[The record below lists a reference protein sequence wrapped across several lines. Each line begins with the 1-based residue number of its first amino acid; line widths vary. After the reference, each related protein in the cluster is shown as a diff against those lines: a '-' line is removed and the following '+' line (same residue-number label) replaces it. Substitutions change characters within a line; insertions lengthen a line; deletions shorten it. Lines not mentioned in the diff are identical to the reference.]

1 MWTPALGRKEKGMKK
16 IFSLVVSLLMV
27 FSLYA
32 QNVKSVGL
40 TDSDVKNWAKN
51 LNPIVKE
58 IQAIGV
64 WTNDSINASAN
75 QKSKVDDVLNKYGIS
90 GSNCIEK
97 FGVISECAAVVV
109 AASELDAQSAALLKA
124 MGMDPLA
131 ELKKNINSKDY
142 AVVEA
147 NAKAVIK
154 AYNNLDTSSFES
166 EASAAS
172 AGDDYSYGDDDLSYG
187 DEDLADF
194 YSRLVKSAENVAS
207 QSSNLDMKE
216 ANEEGKYVKS
226 MYEAISKASGD
237 SGLLYKSSKQASK
250 YKKTSYKKGTK
261 VKIDYYWDTED
272 KNRSKYELIFD
283 LDKKTAEFNFD
294 WKVAKVDYSDFLNG
308 YSVESTTKTLKY
320 TITSVEYY
328 YLTEDIGRS
337 YGEGM
342 EYVIKTKEGLVLHAW
357 VQYDGDYNAYQMNIG
372 IKGLP
377 DSLTETLG
385 WTTE

>member
-1 MWTPALGRKEKGMKK
+1 MKK

-51 LNPIVKE
+51 CVSIQKE
-58 IQAIGV
+58 FEKIGID
-64 WTNDSINASAN
+64 TNDSFTVAVSEK
-75 QKSKVDDVLNKYGIS
+75 QKAESILQKYGIS
-90 GSNCIEK
+90 NPNSIEK
-97 FGVISECAAVVV
+97 YSMILQCAAILK
-109 AASELDAQSAALLKA
+109 AESELDEQSKA
-124 MGMDPLA
+124 MMKLMKVDPLGD
-131 ELKKNINSKDY
+131 LKKNINSKDY
-142 AVVEA
+142 NVVA
-147 NAKAVIK
+147 SNSKAVLK
-154 AYNNLDTSSFES
+154 AVDELDANSFES
-166 EASAAS
+166 EASTTSAG

-207 QSSNLDMKE
+207 ESSNLDMKE

-357 VQYDGDYNAYQMNIG
+357 GQSDGDYNAFQQDIR

-377 DSLTETLG
+377 ESLNETLG

>member
-1 MWTPALGRKEKGMKK
+1 MKK
-16 IFSLVVSLLMV
+16 IFSLVVSLLMA

-40 TDSDVKNWAKN
+40 SDSDVKNWAKN

-58 IQAIGV
+58 LQALGV

-97 FGVISECAAVVV
+97 FGVISECAVVVV

-172 AGDDYSYGDDDLSYG
+172 AGDDYSYGDDDLA
-187 DEDLADF
+187 DL
-194 YSRLVKSAENVAS
+194 YSRLGKSADNVAS

-237 SGLLYKSSKQASK
+237 SGLLYKSSKQAAK
-250 YKKTSYKKGTK
+250 YKKASYKKGTK
-261 VKIDYYWDTED
+261 VKIDYYWDSED
-272 KNRSKYELIFD
+272 KNQSKYELIFD

-294 WKVAKVDYSDFLNG
+294 WKVAKADYSDFLNG

-357 VQYDGDYNAYQMNIG
+357 IQFDGDYNAFQQDIR

-377 DSLTETLG
+377 ESLNETLG

>member
-1 MWTPALGRKEKGMKK
+1 MKNIFKK
-16 IFSLVVSLLMV
+16 IVIVGVFMALTASLFAEPAS
-27 FSLYA
+27 A
-32 QNVKSVGL
+32 GI

-51 LNPIVKE
+51 LNPMVKE
-58 IQAIGV
+58 LQALGV
-64 WTNDSINASAN
+64 WTNDSINATAKQKAN
-75 QKSKVDDVLNKYGIS
+75 VDDVLHKYGIS
-90 GSNCIEK
+90 GTNCIEK
-97 FGVISECAAVVV
+97 FGMITSCAVVV
-109 AASELDAQSAALLKA
+109 IAANDLDPESAALLKA
-124 MGMDPLA
+124 FGMDPLA
-131 ELKKNINSKDY
+131 DLKKNCNSKDY

-147 NAKAVIK
+147 NSKAVVN
-154 AYNNLDTSSFES
+154 AYNNLDTSSFDS
-166 EASAAS
+166 GSADSSAAI
-172 AGDDYSYGDDDLSYG
+172 DDYSDDVN
-187 DEDLADF
+187 AVVDF
-194 YSRLVKSAENVAS
+194 YTRLAN
-207 QSSNLDMKE
+207 SSNEDIANLTSNLSMNE

-261 VKIDYYWDTED
+261 VKIDHYWDTED
-272 KNRSKYELIFD
+272 KYQSKYELIFD

-294 WKVAKVDYSDFLNG
+294 WKVAKVDYKDMING
-308 YSVESTTKTLKY
+308 YTVESTTKTLKY

-328 YLTEDIGRS
+328 YLTEDPMRS

-357 VQYDGDYNAYQMNIG
+357 VQYDGDYNSFQTNIK

-377 DSLTETLG
+377 DSLNETLG

>member
-1 MWTPALGRKEKGMKK
+1 MKK
-16 IFSLVVSLLMV
+16 VFKRFLMLCLMLAVTLSL
-27 FSLYA
+27 FA
-32 QNVKSVGL
+32 EPKSAGV

-51 LNPIVKE
+51 LNSIVKE
-58 IQAIGV
+58 LQALGA
-64 WTNDSINASAN
+64 WTNDSINATAK
-75 QKSKVDDVLNKYGIS
+75 QKVSVDGILNKYGIS
-90 GSNCIEK
+90 GANCIEK
-97 FGVISECAAVVV
+97 FGSISTCAAAVV
-109 AASELDAQSAALLKA
+109 AASEVDAQSAALLKA
-124 MGMDPLA
+124 MGMDPVA
-131 ELKKNINSKDY
+131 EFKKNCNSKDY

-154 AYNNLDTSSFES
+154 AYNNLDTSSFDD
-166 EASAAS
+166 ASASAG
-172 AGDDYSYGDDDLSYG
+172 AGDDYSYGD
-187 DEDLADF
+187 EDLADL
-194 YSRLVKSAENVAS
+194 YSRLGKSAENIAS

-261 VKIDYYWDTED
+261 VKFDYYWDTED
-272 KNRSKYELIFD
+272 KNQSKYELIFD

-357 VQYDGDYNAYQMNIG
+357 KQYSGDYNAVEWKVD
-372 IKGLP
+372 IKGVP
-377 DSLTETLG
+377 YKDLG
-385 WTTE
+385 WTAE

>member
-1 MWTPALGRKEKGMKK
+1 MKK
-16 IFSLVVSLLMV
+16 IFLALISLLMA

-32 QNVKSVGL
+32 QNSKPVGL
-40 TDSDVKNWAKN
+40 SDSDVKNWAKN
-51 LNPIVKE
+51 CVSIQKE
-58 IQAIGV
+58 FEKIGID
-64 WTNDSINASAN
+64 TNDSFTVAVSEK
-75 QKSKVDDVLNKYGIS
+75 QKAESILQKYGIS
-90 GSNCIEK
+90 NPNSIEK
-97 FGVISECAAVVV
+97 YSMILQCAAILK
-109 AASELDAQSAALLKA
+109 AESELDEQSKA
-124 MGMDPLA
+124 MMKLMKVDPLGD
-131 ELKKNINSKDY
+131 LKKNINSKDY
-142 AVVEA
+142 NVVA
-147 NAKAVIK
+147 SNSKAVLK
-154 AYNNLDTSSFES
+154 AVDELDANSFES
-166 EASAAS
+166 EASVAS
-172 AGDDYSYGDDDLSYG
+172 VGTNDDLSYGDDYSYG

-207 QSSNLDMKE
+207 ESSNLDMKE

-272 KNRSKYELIFD
+272 KNQSKYELIFD

-357 VQYDGDYNAYQMNIG
+357 VQWDGDYNACQQDIR

-377 DSLTETLG
+377 ESLNETLG

>member
-1 MWTPALGRKEKGMKK
+1 MKK

-40 TDSDVKNWAKN
+40 SDSDVKNWAKN

-58 IQAIGV
+58 LQALGV

-75 QKSKVDDVLNKYGIS
+75 QKSKIDGVLNKYGIS

-97 FGVISECAAVVV
+97 FGVISECAVVVV

-147 NAKAVIK
+147 NAKAVIE

-166 EASAAS
+166 EASTAS

-194 YSRLVKSAENVAS
+194 YSRLAKSAENVAS

-216 ANEEGKYVKS
+216 ANEEGQYVKS

-237 SGLLYKSSKQASK
+237 SGLLYKSSKQAAK
-250 YKKTSYKKGTK
+250 YKKTSYKKGTI

-272 KNRSKYELIFD
+272 KNQSKYELIFD
-283 LDKKTAEFNFD
+283 LDNKTAEFNFD

-357 VQYDGDYNAYQMNIG
+357 VQWDDGYYNAYQMDIG

-377 DSLTETLG
+377 DSLTETLDW

>member
-1 MWTPALGRKEKGMKK
+1 MKK

-40 TDSDVKNWAKN
+40 SDSDVKNWAKN
-51 LNPIVKE
+51 CVSIQKE
-58 IQAIGV
+58 FEKIGID
-64 WTNDSINASAN
+64 TNDSFTVAVSEK
-75 QKSKVDDVLNKYGIS
+75 QKAESILQKYGIS
-90 GSNCIEK
+90 NPNSIEK
-97 FGVISECAAVVV
+97 YSMILQCAAILK
-109 AASELDAQSAALLKA
+109 AESELDEQSKA
-124 MGMDPLA
+124 MMKLMKVDPLGD
-131 ELKKNINSKDY
+131 LKKNINSKDY
-142 AVVEA
+142 NVVA
-147 NAKAVIK
+147 SNSKAVLK
-154 AYNNLDTSSFES
+154 AVDELDANSFES
-166 EASAAS
+166 ESSTASAG
-172 AGDDYSYGDDDLSYG
+172 AGDDYSYG

-194 YSRLVKSAENVAS
+194 YSRLGKSAENVAS

-357 VQYDGDYNAYQMNIG
+357 GQSDGDYNAYQMNIG

-377 DSLTETLG
+377 DSLNETLG

>member
-32 QNVKSVGL
+32 QNSKSVGL

-51 LNPIVKE
+51 CVSIQKE
-58 IQAIGV
+58 FEKIGID
-64 WTNDSINASAN
+64 TNDSFTVAVSEK
-75 QKSKVDDVLNKYGIS
+75 QKAESILQKYGIS
-90 GSNCIEK
+90 NPNSIEK
-97 FGVISECAAVVV
+97 YSMILQCAAILK
-109 AASELDAQSAALLKA
+109 AESELDEQSKA
-124 MGMDPLA
+124 MMKLMKVDPLGD
-131 ELKKNINSKDY
+131 LKKNINSKDY
-142 AVVEA
+142 NVVA
-147 NAKAVIK
+147 SNSKVVLKAVDE
-154 AYNNLDTSSFES
+154 LDANSFES
-166 EASAAS
+166 EPSTASAS
-172 AGDDYSYGDDDLSYG
+172 AGDDYSYGD
-187 DEDLADF
+187 EDLADL
-194 YSRLVKSAENVAS
+194 YSRLGKSFENVAS

-272 KNRSKYELIFD
+272 KNQSKYELIFD

>member
-1 MWTPALGRKEKGMKK
+1 MKK
-16 IFSLVVSLLMV
+16 IFLALISLIMT

-58 IQAIGV
+58 LQVLGV

-97 FGVISECAAVVV
+97 FGVISECAVVVV

-147 NAKAVIK
+147 NAKAVIE
-154 AYNNLDTSSFES
+154 AYNNLDTSSFEY

-194 YSRLVKSAENVAS
+194 YSRLAKSAENVAS

-216 ANEEGKYVKS
+216 ANEEGQYVKS

-294 WKVAKVDYSDFLNG
+294 WKEAKADYSDFLNG

-357 VQYDGDYNAYQMNIG
+357 VQWDGDYNAFQQDIR

-377 DSLTETLG
+377 ESLNETLG

>member
-1 MWTPALGRKEKGMKK
+1 MKK
-16 IFSLVVSLLMV
+16 IFLALISLIMA

-40 TDSDVKNWAKN
+40 SDSDVKNWAKN

-58 IQAIGV
+58 LQALGV

-97 FGVISECAAVVV
+97 FGVISECAVVVV
-109 AASELDAQSAALLKA
+109 AANELDAQSAALLKA

-166 EASAAS
+166 EASTAS
-172 AGDDYSYGDDDLSYG
+172 AGDDYSYGDDDLA
-187 DEDLADF
+187 DL
-194 YSRLVKSAENVAS
+194 YSRLGKSADNVAS

-237 SGLLYKSSKQASK
+237 SGLLYKSSKQAAK
-250 YKKTSYKKGTK
+250 YKKASYKKGTK
-261 VKIDYYWDTED
+261 VKIDYYWDSED
-272 KNRSKYELIFD
+272 KNQSKYELIFD

-294 WKVAKVDYSDFLNG
+294 WKVAKADYSDFLNG
-308 YSVESTTKTLKY
+308 YSVESTTKSLKY

-357 VQYDGDYNAYQMNIG
+357 KQYSGDYNAVEWKVD
-372 IKGLP
+372 IKGVP
-377 DSLTETLG
+377 YKDLG
-385 WTTE
+385 WTAE

>member
-1 MWTPALGRKEKGMKK
+1 MKK
-16 IFSLVVSLLMV
+16 IFSLVISLLMV

-32 QNVKSVGL
+32 QNSKPVGL
-40 TDSDVKNWAKN
+40 SDSDVKNWAKN

-58 IQAIGV
+58 LQALGV

-75 QKSKVDDVLNKYGIS
+75 QKSKIDGVLNKYGIS

-97 FGVISECAAVVV
+97 FGVISECAVVVV

-147 NAKAVIK
+147 NAKAVIE

-166 EASAAS
+166 EASTAS

-194 YSRLVKSAENVAS
+194 YSRLAKSAENVAS
-207 QSSNLDMKE
+207 LSSNLDMKE
-216 ANEEGKYVKS
+216 ANEEGQYVKS

-237 SGLLYKSSKQASK
+237 SGLLYKSSKQAAK
-250 YKKTSYKKGTK
+250 YKKTSYKKGTI

-272 KNRSKYELIFD
+272 KNQSKYELIFD
-283 LDKKTAEFNFD
+283 LDNKTAEFNFD

-357 VQYDGDYNAYQMNIG
+357 VQYDGDYNSYQKDIE

-377 DSLTETLG
+377 DSLNETLG

>member
-1 MWTPALGRKEKGMKK
+1 MNTFLKKLVIAGVLMIFAATLFAEPASTG
-16 IFSLVVSLLMV
+16 V
-27 FSLYA
+27 
-32 QNVKSVGL
+32 

-51 LNPIVKE
+51 LNSIVKE
-58 IQAIGV
+58 LDSLGV
-64 WTNDSINASAN
+64 WTGDSINVSAKQKAS
-75 QKSKVDDVLNKYGIS
+75 VDGVLNKYGIS

-97 FGVISECAAVVV
+97 FGMITSSAVVVV
-109 AASELDAQSAALLKA
+109 AANDLDPQSAALLQA
-124 MGMDPLA
+124 LGMDPMA

-147 NAKAVIK
+147 NSKAVVK
-154 AYNNLDTSSFES
+154 AYNNLDTSSFDS
-166 EASAAS
+166 GS
-172 AGDDYSYGDDDLSYG
+172 AGSSTAIDDYSDDVD
-187 DEDLADF
+187 DVVDF
-194 YSRLVKSAENVAS
+194 YTRLAN
-207 QSSNLDMKE
+207 SSNADIANLTSNLSMNE

-272 KNRSKYELIFD
+272 KNQSKYELIFD

-294 WKVAKVDYSDFLNG
+294 WKVAKADYKDMING
-308 YSVESTTKTLKY
+308 YTVESTTKSLKY

-337 YGEGM
+337 HGEGM

>member
-1 MWTPALGRKEKGMKK
+1 MKK
-16 IFSLVVSLLMV
+16 IFLALISLLMA

-32 QNVKSVGL
+32 QNSKPVGL
-40 TDSDVKNWAKN
+40 SDSDVKNWAKN
-51 LNPIVKE
+51 CVSIQKE
-58 IQAIGV
+58 FEKIGID
-64 WTNDSINASAN
+64 TNDSFTVAVSEK
-75 QKSKVDDVLNKYGIS
+75 QKAESILQKYGIS
-90 GSNCIEK
+90 NPNSIEK
-97 FGVISECAAVVV
+97 YSMILQCAAILK
-109 AASELDAQSAALLKA
+109 AESELDEQSKA
-124 MGMDPLA
+124 MMKLMKVDPLGD
-131 ELKKNINSKDY
+131 LKKNINSKDY
-142 AVVEA
+142 NVVA
-147 NAKAVIK
+147 SNSKAVLK
-154 AYNNLDTSSFES
+154 AVDELDANSFES

-207 QSSNLDMKE
+207 ESSNLDMTE

-272 KNRSKYELIFD
+272 KNQSKYELIFD

-320 TITSVEYY
+320 TITSVEYF

-357 VQYDGDYNAYQMNIG
+357 GQADGDYNAYQMNIG

-377 DSLTETLG
+377 DSLIETLG

>member
-40 TDSDVKNWAKN
+40 TDSDVENWAKN
-51 LNPIVKE
+51 SVSIQKE
-58 IQAIGV
+58 FEKIGIDTKDSFTV
-64 WTNDSINASAN
+64 ATNEKQKAESIL
-75 QKSKVDDVLNKYGIS
+75 QKYGIS
-90 GSNCIEK
+90 SPNSIEK
-97 FGVISECAAVVV
+97 YSIILQSAVILKAE
-109 AASELDAQSAALLKA
+109 SELDEQSKA
-124 MGMDPLA
+124 MMKLMKVDPLGD
-131 ELKKNINSKDY
+131 LKKNINSKDY
-142 AVVEA
+142 NVVA
-147 NAKAVIK
+147 SNSKAVLK
-154 AYNNLDTSSFES
+154 AVDELDANSFES
-166 EASAAS
+166 EASTAS
-172 AGDDYSYGDDDLSYG
+172 AGTNDDLSYG
-187 DEDLADF
+187 DDGLADF
-194 YSRLVKSAENVAS
+194 YSRLGKSIDNIAS

-261 VKIDYYWDTED
+261 VKIDYNWDTED
-272 KNRSKYELIFD
+272 KNQSKYMLIFD

-294 WKVAKVDYSDFLNG
+294 WKAAKADYSDFLNG

-357 VQYDGDYNAYQMNIG
+357 VQCDGDYNAYQMNIG

-377 DSLTETLG
+377 DSLNETLG

>member
-1 MWTPALGRKEKGMKK
+1 MKK
-16 IFSLVVSLLMV
+16 IFLALISLIMA

-32 QNVKSVGL
+32 QNVKPVGL
-40 TDSDVKNWAKN
+40 SDSDVKNWAKN
-51 LNPIVKE
+51 CVSIQKE
-58 IQAIGV
+58 FEKIGID
-64 WTNDSINASAN
+64 TNDSFTVAVSEK
-75 QKSKVDDVLNKYGIS
+75 QKAESILQKYGIS
-90 GSNCIEK
+90 NPNSIEK
-97 FGVISECAAVVV
+97 YSMILQCAAILK
-109 AASELDAQSAALLKA
+109 AESELDEQSKA
-124 MGMDPLA
+124 IMKLMKVDPLGD
-131 ELKKNINSKDY
+131 LKKNINSKDY
-142 AVVEA
+142 NVVA
-147 NAKAVIK
+147 SNSKAVLK
-154 AYNNLDTSSFES
+154 AVDELDANSFES
-166 EASAAS
+166 EASTAS
-172 AGDDYSYGDDDLSYG
+172 ADDDYSYGDDDLSYG

-194 YSRLVKSAENVAS
+194 YSRLGKSAENVAS

-308 YSVESTTKTLKY
+308 YSVESTTKSLKY

-377 DSLTETLG
+377 ESLNETLD

>member
-1 MWTPALGRKEKGMKK
+1 MNKLSKRFVIFLMC
-16 IFSLVVSLLMV
+16 FSLVVSL
-27 FSLYA
+27 FAEPAST
-32 QNVKSVGL
+32 GL

-51 LNPIVKE
+51 LNTIVKE
-58 IQAIGV
+58 LQALGV
-64 WTNDSINASAN
+64 WTDETINATAK
-75 QKSKVDDVLNKYGIS
+75 QKNAVDAVLQKNGIS
-90 GSNCIEK
+90 GVNCIDK
-97 FGVISECAAVVV
+97 FGMISSCAVVV
-109 AASELDAQSAALLKA
+109 IAASELDAQSAALLKA
-124 MGMDPLA
+124 MGMDPMA
-131 ELKKNINSKDY
+131 EFKKNVNSKDY

-147 NAKAVIK
+147 NSKAVIK
-154 AYNNLDTSSFES
+154 AYNNLDTSSFDS
-166 EASAAS
+166 GSADSSAAI
-172 AGDDYSYGDDDLSYG
+172 DDYSDDVNDVV
-187 DEDLADF
+187 DF
-194 YSRLVKSAENVAS
+194 YTRLAN
-207 QSSNLDMKE
+207 SSNEDIANLTSNLSMNE

-261 VKIDYYWDTED
+261 VKIDHYWDTED
-272 KNRSKYELIFD
+272 KYQSKYELIFD

-294 WKVAKVDYSDFLNG
+294 WKVAKVDYKDMING
-308 YSVESTTKTLKY
+308 YTVESTTKTLKY

-357 VQYDGDYNAYQMNIG
+357 KQYDGDYNAFQMNIG

-377 DSLTETLG
+377 DSLTETLD

>member
-1 MWTPALGRKEKGMKK
+1 MKK
-16 IFSLVVSLLMV
+16 IFLALISLIMA

-32 QNVKSVGL
+32 QNSKSVGL
-40 TDSDVKNWAKN
+40 SDSDVKNWAKN
-51 LNPIVKE
+51 CVSIQKE
-58 IQAIGV
+58 FEKIGID
-64 WTNDSINASAN
+64 TNDSFTVAVSEK
-75 QKSKVDDVLNKYGIS
+75 QKAESILQKYGIS
-90 GSNCIEK
+90 SPNSIEK
-97 FGVISECAAVVV
+97 YSMILQCAAILK
-109 AASELDAQSAALLKA
+109 AESELDEQSKA
-124 MGMDPLA
+124 MMKLMKVDPLGD
-131 ELKKNINSKDY
+131 LKKNINSKDY
-142 AVVEA
+142 NVVA
-147 NAKAVIK
+147 SNSKAVLK
-154 AYNNLDTSSFES
+154 AVDELDANSFES
-166 EASAAS
+166 EPSTASAG
-172 AGDDYSYGDDDLSYG
+172 AGDDYSYG

-194 YSRLVKSAENVAS
+194 YSRLAKSAENVAS

-216 ANEEGKYVKS
+216 ANEEGQYVKS

-357 VQYDGDYNAYQMNIG
+357 KEYSGDYNAVEWKVG

>member
-1 MWTPALGRKEKGMKK
+1 MAKLLKRFVVFFMC
-16 IFSLVVSLLMV
+16 FSLVASL
-27 FSLYA
+27 FA
-32 QNVKSVGL
+32 EPKSTGI

-51 LNPIVKE
+51 LNSIVSE
-58 IQAIGV
+58 LNALGV
-64 WTNDSINASAN
+64 WSNESISAGVKQKTSVDSI
-75 QKSKVDDVLNKYGIS
+75 LNKYGIS
-90 GSNCIEK
+90 GSNCIDK
-97 FGVISECAAVVV
+97 FGMITSCAIVVIAAE
-109 AASELDAQSAALLKA
+109 ELDAESAALLKA
-124 MGMDPLA
+124 MGMDPMA
-131 ELKKNINSKDY
+131 ELKKNVNSKDY

-147 NAKAVIK
+147 NAKAVAK
-154 AYNNLDTSSFES
+154 AYNNLDTSDFDSDSDSSDDDF
-166 EASAAS
+166 
-172 AGDDYSYGDDDLSYG
+172 DYSYGDQ
-187 DEDLADF
+187 DLADF
-194 YSRLVKSAENVAS
+194 YSSLGKSIENVAS
-207 QSSNLDMKE
+207 QDSNLDMKE

-226 MYEAISKASGD
+226 LYEAISKASGD

-272 KNRSKYELIFD
+272 KNQSKYELIFD

-294 WKVAKVDYSDFLNG
+294 WKVAKADYSDFLNG
-308 YSVESTTKTLKY
+308 YSVESTTKSLKY

-328 YLTEDIGRS
+328 YLTEDLMRS

>member
-1 MWTPALGRKEKGMKK
+1 MKK
-16 IFSLVVSLLMV
+16 IFLALISLIMA

-40 TDSDVKNWAKN
+40 SDSDVKNWAKN

-58 IQAIGV
+58 LQALGV

-75 QKSKVDDVLNKYGIS
+75 QKSKIDGVLNKYGIS

-97 FGVISECAAVVV
+97 FGVISECAVVVV

-147 NAKAVIK
+147 NAKAVIE
-154 AYNNLDTSSFES
+154 AYNNLDTSSYEY

-194 YSRLVKSAENVAS
+194 YSRLGKSAENVAS

-216 ANEEGKYVKS
+216 ANEEGQYVKS

-250 YKKTSYKKGTK
+250 YKKTSYKNGTI

-272 KNRSKYELIFD
+272 KNQSKYELIFD

-357 VQYDGDYNAYQMNIG
+357 VQYDGDYNSCQKDIE

-377 DSLTETLG
+377 DSLNETLG

>member
-1 MWTPALGRKEKGMKK
+1 MKK
-16 IFSLVVSLLMV
+16 IFLALISLIMA

-51 LNPIVKE
+51 CVSIQKE
-58 IQAIGV
+58 FEKIGID
-64 WTNDSINASAN
+64 TNDSFTVAVSEK
-75 QKSKVDDVLNKYGIS
+75 QKAESILQKYGIS
-90 GSNCIEK
+90 SPNSIEK
-97 FGVISECAAVVV
+97 YSMILQCAVILKAE
-109 AASELDAQSAALLKA
+109 SELDEQSKA
-124 MGMDPLA
+124 MMKLMKVDPLGD
-131 ELKKNINSKDY
+131 LKKNINSKDY
-142 AVVEA
+142 NVVA
-147 NAKAVIK
+147 SNSKAVLK
-154 AYNNLDTSSFES
+154 AVDELDANSFES
-166 EASAAS
+166 EASTTSAG

-194 YSRLVKSAENVAS
+194 YSRLGKSAENVAS

-272 KNRSKYELIFD
+272 KNRSKYMMIFD

-357 VQYDGDYNAYQMNIG
+357 GQSDGDYNAFQQDIR

-377 DSLTETLG
+377 ESLNETLG

>member
-1 MWTPALGRKEKGMKK
+1 MTKLLKRFFVFLMCISLAASLFAEPASAG
-16 IFSLVVSLLMV
+16 I
-27 FSLYA
+27 
-32 QNVKSVGL
+32 
-40 TDSDVKNWAKN
+40 TDNDVKNWAKN
-51 LNPIVKE
+51 LNSIASE
-58 IQAIGV
+58 LNNLGV
-64 WTNDSINASAN
+64 WSGDSINATAN
-75 QKSKVDDVLNKYGIS
+75 QKAKVDAVLNKYGIS

-97 FGVISECAAVVV
+97 FGTITGCAVVVV

-124 MGMDPLA
+124 MGMDPMA

-147 NAKAVIK
+147 NAKAVVK
-154 AYNNLDTSSFES
+154 AYQNLDTSSYDYAD
-166 EASAAS
+166 ASAS
-172 AGDDYSYGDDDLSYG
+172 SGAGDDYSYGDQ
-187 DEDLADF
+187 DLADF
-194 YSRLVKSAENVAS
+194 YSRLGSAAENVAS

-226 MYEAISKASGD
+226 MYENISKASGD

-272 KNRSKYELIFD
+272 KNQSKYVLIFD

-294 WKVAKVDYSDFLNG
+294 WKAAKVDYSDFLNG
-308 YSVESTTKTLKY
+308 YTVESTTKSLKY

-357 VQYDGDYNAYQMNIG
+357 CQFDGDYNSCQRNTK

-377 DSLTETLG
+377 DSLNETLD

>member
-1 MWTPALGRKEKGMKK
+1 MA
-16 IFSLVVSLLMV
+16 FSM
-27 FSLYA
+27 YA
-32 QNVKSVGL
+32 QNSKPVGL
-40 TDSDVKNWAKN
+40 SDSDVKNWAKN
-51 LNPIVKE
+51 CVSIQKE
-58 IQAIGV
+58 FEKIGID
-64 WTNDSINASAN
+64 TNDSFTVAVSEK
-75 QKSKVDDVLNKYGIS
+75 QKAESILQKYGIS
-90 GSNCIEK
+90 NPNSIEK
-97 FGVISECAAVVV
+97 YSMILQCAAILK
-109 AASELDAQSAALLKA
+109 AESELDEQSKA
-124 MGMDPLA
+124 MMKLMKVDPLGD
-131 ELKKNINSKDY
+131 LKKNINSKDY
-142 AVVEA
+142 NVVA
-147 NAKAVIK
+147 SNSKAVLK
-154 AYNNLDTSSFES
+154 AVDELDANSFES
-166 EASAAS
+166 EASTAS
-172 AGDDYSYGDDDLSYG
+172 AGTNDDLSYG
-187 DEDLADF
+187 DDGLADF
-194 YSRLVKSAENVAS
+194 YSRLGKSFENVAS

-237 SGLLYKSSKQASK
+237 SGLLYKASKQASK

-261 VKIDYYWDTED
+261 VKIDYNWDTED
-272 KNRSKYELIFD
+272 KNQSKYMLIFD

-294 WKVAKVDYSDFLNG
+294 WKAAKADYSDFLNG

-357 VQYDGDYNAYQMNIG
+357 GQCDGDYNAYQMNIG

>member
-1 MWTPALGRKEKGMKK
+1 MKK
-16 IFSLVVSLLMV
+16 IFLALISLIMA

-32 QNVKSVGL
+32 QNSKPVGL
-40 TDSDVKNWAKN
+40 SDSDVENWAKN
-51 LNPIVKE
+51 CVSIQKE
-58 IQAIGV
+58 FEKIGID
-64 WTNDSINASAN
+64 TNDSFTVAVSEK
-75 QKSKVDDVLNKYGIS
+75 QKAESILQKYGIS
-90 GSNCIEK
+90 NPNSIEK
-97 FGVISECAAVVV
+97 YSMILQCAAILK
-109 AASELDAQSAALLKA
+109 AESELDEQSKA
-124 MGMDPLA
+124 MMKLMKVDPLGD
-131 ELKKNINSKDY
+131 LKKNINSKDY
-142 AVVEA
+142 NVVA
-147 NAKAVIK
+147 SNSKTVLKAVDE
-154 AYNNLDTSSFES
+154 LDANSFES
-166 EASAAS
+166 EVSTAS

-194 YSRLVKSAENVAS
+194 YSRLGKSAENVAS

-216 ANEEGKYVKS
+216 ANEEGQYVKS

-272 KNRSKYELIFD
+272 KNQSMYELIFD

-357 VQYDGDYNAYQMNIG
+357 VQWDGDYNAFQQDIR

-377 DSLTETLG
+377 ESLNETLD

>member
-1 MWTPALGRKEKGMKK
+1 MKNIFKK
-16 IFSLVVSLLMV
+16 IVFASLFIALTVSL
-27 FSLYA
+27 FAEPASA
-32 QNVKSVGL
+32 GI

-51 LNPIVKE
+51 LNPMVKE
-58 IQAIGV
+58 LQTLGV
-64 WTNDSINASAN
+64 WTNDSINATAKQKAN
-75 QKSKVDDVLNKYGIS
+75 VDDVLHKYGIS
-90 GSNCIEK
+90 GTNCIEK
-97 FGVISECAAVVV
+97 FGMITSCAIVIIAANDIDP
-109 AASELDAQSAALLKA
+109 ESAALLKA
-124 MGMDPLA
+124 LGMDPMV
-131 ELKKNINSKDY
+131 ELKKNCNSKDY

-147 NAKAVIK
+147 NSKAVVK
-154 AYNNLDTSSFES
+154 AYNNLDTSSFDS
-166 EASAAS
+166 GSADNSA
-172 AGDDYSYGDDDLSYG
+172 AGDDYSYGDQ
-187 DEDLADF
+187 DLADF
-194 YSRLVKSAENVAS
+194 YSRLGKSIENVAS

-272 KNRSKYELIFD
+272 KNQSKYELIFD
-283 LDKKTAEFNFD
+283 LDKKIAEFNFD
-294 WKVAKVDYSDFLNG
+294 WKVAKTDYSDFLNG

-337 YGEGM
+337 YGEGK

-357 VQYDGDYNAYQMNIG
+357 VQYDGDYNAFQMNIG

-377 DSLTETLG
+377 DSLTETLD

>member
-1 MWTPALGRKEKGMKK
+1 MNKLLKRFVVFLMCFTLVASLFAEPASTG
-16 IFSLVVSLLMV
+16 V
-27 FSLYA
+27 
-32 QNVKSVGL
+32 

-51 LNPIVKE
+51 LNSIVKE
-58 IQAIGV
+58 LQTLGV
-64 WTNDSINASAN
+64 WSGDSINATAS
-75 QKSKVDDVLNKYGIS
+75 QKNKVDGVLNKYGIS
-90 GSNCIEK
+90 GSNCMDK
-97 FGVISECAAVVV
+97 FGMITSCAIVVI
-109 AASELDAQSAALLKA
+109 AASELDPQSAAVLKA
-124 MGMDPLA
+124 MGMDPMA

-147 NAKAVIK
+147 NSKAVIK
-154 AYNNLDTSSFES
+154 AYNNLDTSSFED
-166 EASAAS
+166 ASASAG
-172 AGDDYSYGDDDLSYG
+172 AGDDYSYG

-194 YSRLVKSAENVAS
+194 YSRLGKSIENVAS

-272 KNRSKYELIFD
+272 KNQSKYELIFD

-308 YSVESTTKTLKY
+308 YSVESTTKSLKY

-357 VQYDGDYNAYQMNIG
+357 VQYDGDYNSCQTDTK

-377 DSLTETLG
+377 DSLNETLG

>member
-1 MWTPALGRKEKGMKK
+1 MKK
-16 IFSLVVSLLMV
+16 IFLALISLIMA

-32 QNVKSVGL
+32 QNSKLVGL
-40 TDSDVKNWAKN
+40 SDSDVKNWAKN
-51 LNPIVKE
+51 CVSIQKE
-58 IQAIGV
+58 FEKIGID
-64 WTNDSINASAN
+64 TNDSFTVAVSEK
-75 QKSKVDDVLNKYGIS
+75 QKAESILQKYGIS
-90 GSNCIEK
+90 NPNSIEK
-97 FGVISECAAVVV
+97 YSMILQCAAILK
-109 AASELDAQSAALLKA
+109 AESELDEQSKA
-124 MGMDPLA
+124 MMKLMKVDPLGD
-131 ELKKNINSKDY
+131 LKKNINSKDY
-142 AVVEA
+142 NVVA
-147 NAKAVIK
+147 SNSKAVLK
-154 AYNNLDTSSFES
+154 AVDELDANSFES

-207 QSSNLDMKE
+207 ESSNLDMTE

-272 KNRSKYELIFD
+272 KNQSKYMLIFD

-294 WKVAKVDYSDFLNG
+294 WKEAKADYSDFLNG
-308 YSVESTTKTLKY
+308 YSVESTTKSLKY

-357 VQYDGDYNAYQMNIG
+357 KEYSGDYNAVEWKVD
-372 IKGLP
+372 IKGVP
-377 DSLTETLG
+377 YKDLG
-385 WTTE
+385 WTAE

>member
-1 MWTPALGRKEKGMKK
+1 MKK
-16 IFSLVVSLLMV
+16 IFLALISLIMA

-32 QNVKSVGL
+32 QNSKPVGL
-40 TDSDVKNWAKN
+40 SDSDVKNWAKN
-51 LNPIVKE
+51 CVSIQKE
-58 IQAIGV
+58 FEKIGID
-64 WTNDSINASAN
+64 TNDSFTVVVSEK
-75 QKSKVDDVLNKYGIS
+75 QKAESILQKYGIS
-90 GSNCIEK
+90 NPNSIEK
-97 FGVISECAAVVV
+97 YSMILQCAAILK
-109 AASELDAQSAALLKA
+109 AESELDEQSKA
-124 MGMDPLA
+124 MMKLMKVDPLGD
-131 ELKKNINSKDY
+131 LKKNINSKDY
-142 AVVEA
+142 NVVA
-147 NAKAVIK
+147 SNSKAVLK
-154 AYNNLDTSSFES
+154 AVDELDANSFES
-166 EASAAS
+166 EVSTAS
-172 AGDDYSYGDDDLSYG
+172 AGDNYSYG

-194 YSRLVKSAENVAS
+194 YSRLGKSAENVAS

-237 SGLLYKSSKQASK
+237 SGLLYKASKQASK

-261 VKIDYYWDTED
+261 VKIDYYWNTED

-357 VQYDGDYNAYQMNIG
+357 VQWDGDYNAFQQDIR

-377 DSLTETLG
+377 ESLNETLG